1 MTFNPR
7 ALQERD
13 AAVARWLREDV
24 APVYDAMI
32 ADPSRGIEAES
43 VANQLRERHAARIA
57 KNGL

>member
-1 MTFNPR
+1 MPP
-7 ALQERD
+7 
-13 AAVARWLREDV
+13 WLREDV

-43 VANQLRERHAARIA
+43 IAVQLRDRHAARIA